1 MKLNEFMKFMNRDD
15 SINLS
20 ILEDSSSSSSSNTP
34 NCNSNTPNC
43 NSIVLIC
50 VILSIILF
58 VIFCIC
64 VYLWR
69 KQIAVNKRNL
79 VKKDDEYI
87 LNNDGTV
94 YWE

>member
-1 MKLNEFMKFMNRDD
+1 MNIIKLNEFMRFMNSDD

-20 ILEDSSSSSSSNTP
+20 TLEDSSSSTSSDSFD
-34 NCNSNTPNC
+34 NTPNC

-58 VIFCIC
+58 VILCIC
-64 VYLWR
+64 GYLFLS
-69 KQIAVNKRNL
+69 KNKNKRNL
-79 VKKDDEYI
+79 EKKDDSYI

-94 YWE
+94 YLE